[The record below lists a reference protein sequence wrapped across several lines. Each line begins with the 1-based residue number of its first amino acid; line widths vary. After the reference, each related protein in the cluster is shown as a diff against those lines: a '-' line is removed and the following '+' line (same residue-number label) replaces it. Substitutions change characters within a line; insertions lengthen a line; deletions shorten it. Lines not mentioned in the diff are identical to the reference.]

1 MIFDG
6 LFFFPE
12 YPKIFQRKTK
22 GKNWTE
28 IQFILFFRCKAK
40 KIKSIIYQN
49 WLFIFRFK
57 VEISSSRNFILREC
71 CLFNVGPE
79 NYDEFVIVWLRVS
92 N

>member
-1 MIFDG
+1 MVCFFFLNIRKYFNEKRRGKIEPKYNLFYIFDA
-6 LFFFPE
+6 
-12 YPKIFQRKTK
+12 KQ
-22 GKNWTE
+22 
-28 IQFILFFRCKAK
+28 K